1 MITVSKLLRI
11 PEPLAKALKKGAHR
25 KECSQHQVVLDAI
38 ASYLD
43 TLNDPSITTLVG
55 EHYADEAARQA
66 QNEDNPES

>member
-1 MITVSKLLRI
+1 MITVSKLIRI

-43 TLNDPSITTLVG
+43 SLNDPGIAPLVSD
-55 EHYADEAARQA
+55 HYAEEAARQA
-66 QNEDNPES
+66 QKEDNPES